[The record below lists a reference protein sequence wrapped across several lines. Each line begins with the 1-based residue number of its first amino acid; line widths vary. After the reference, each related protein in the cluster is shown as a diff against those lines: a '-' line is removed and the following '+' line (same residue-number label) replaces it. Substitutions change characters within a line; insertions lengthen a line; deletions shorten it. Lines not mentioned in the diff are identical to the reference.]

1 MVMLPVPKVAL
12 LLAVKVR
19 VLEPLAGF
27 ELKEGVTPPGKPE
40 ADRLTLPL
48 KPLEGVMV
56 MVLLPFGPCV
66 TVRLLGEA
74 EIEKCGCEG
83 GAVEFTVRPMV
94 VVCVK
99 LPAVPATVTVAVP
112 VAAALLADSV

>member
-48 KPLEGVMV
+48 KP
-56 MVLLPFGPCV
+56 F
-66 TVRLLGEA
+66 
-74 EIEKCGCEG
+74 
-83 GAVEFTVRPMV
+83 
-94 VVCVK
+94 
-99 LPAVPATVTVAVP
+99 
-112 VAAALLADSV
+112 